1 MKPDGNKTVF
11 IDKAGRGWTYDD
23 LADAAVEGGITATR
37 TTTEFRTAA
46 YEELVSWTGKNFREL
61 RKRGQNREAALRF
74 LKATAEQVGFKG
86 PSAFQDWAD
95 ATDKFFRTM
104 VLITELKAGRTVEE
118 ATALARASLFD
129 YGQLPKSMKDNLAK
143 YFWLYSFRTLNAA
156 TFIDNAINNPK
167 RLVQAYKLK
176 NAGYDYLDRE
186 DQTYYPFMGKYA
198 EDRMWLS
205 IYENPEAR
213 RRYALM
219 GPQFPI
225 IDAAQDIFD
234 AAGFFVA
241 MGQAAKSGDMN
252 ELVDVAAS
260 GIGGTLVGITNPVVE
275 RLIFTPAG
283 LDVAFGEIM
292 EATGYINPDFISYL
306 AATGN
311 LDNYIAIYNIQK
323 VEPRVGKPTWH
334 GYEYRVDP
342 KDSKSKKAMV
352 ALQQN
357 SIILGKKTYQD
368 MIGKFTGAVAPDE
381 IGHCKQRVL

>member
-1 MKPDGNKTVF
+1 
-11 IDKAGRGWTYDD
+11 
-23 LADAAVEGGITATR
+23 
-37 TTTEFRTAA
+37 
-46 YEELVSWTGKNFREL
+46 
-61 RKRGQNREAALRF
+61 
-74 LKATAEQVGFKG
+74 
-86 PSAFQDWAD
+86 
-95 ATDKFFRTM
+95 
-104 VLITELKAGRTVEE
+104 
-118 ATALARASLFD
+118 
-129 YGQLPKSMKDNLAK
+129 
-143 YFWLYSFRTLNAA
+143 
-156 TFIDNAINNPK
+156 
-167 RLVQAYKLK
+167 
-176 NAGYDYLDRE
+176 
-186 DQTYYPFMGKYA
+186 
-198 EDRMWLS
+198 
-205 IYENPEAR
+205 
-213 RRYALM
+213 M

-292 EATGYINPDFISYL
+292 EATGYINPGFISYL

-323 VEPRVGKPTWH
+323 VEPRAGKPTWH

-342 KDSKSKKAMV
+342 KDNRSKKAML

-357 SIILGKKTYQD
+357 SILLGRKTYQD
-368 MIGKFTGAVAPDE
+368 MIGDIASGVFYDE
-381 IGHCKQRVL
+381 IGFYDPKVEGWNPVGRVLEKAGVVRAAELPTREDIERGALYQIRSELE